1 MPQLTEVSGF
11 LSGMLQVNLV
21 KVTGELITAGGR
33 QGDQSGS
40 KCSQNSSSLPSLASG
55 NLLSTGCYASFVSQ
69 ALANTAGQGAVLVVF
84 SSLLL
89 GQGSVVS
96 HPRSVALPLTYAQ
109 AFSDLRCR
117 ALLMAKAALL
127 C

>member
-1 MPQLTEVSGF
+1 M
-11 LSGMLQVNLV
+11 
-21 KVTGELITAGGR
+21 VTSLGV
-33 QGDQSGS
+33 
-40 KCSQNSSSLPSLASG
+40 CSQHSSSLPSLASG
-55 NLLSTGCYASFVSQ
+55 NLVSTGCCASFVSQ
-69 ALANTAGQGAVLVVF
+69 ALANAAGQGAVLVF

-117 ALLMAKAALL
+117 ALLVAKAALL